1 MAYPRYISKG
11 AFQSGTGALTVP
23 ALTGTQ
29 AGDIIILFAESAN
42 QTINTPTGYSVL
54 ATQTGTGTAGA
65 AGGVR
70 IATFYR
76 ILEDAAD
83 TATTVADSGDH
94 TTAIKMLFRDTA
106 LANGN
111 IFVAATSV
119 QTPAATAMT
128 FPAVTS
134 ATDESL
140 IVLSVALDTDAAST
154 ATVGAVTNANL
165 TSITERHDQTVIAG
179 AGGGLAIITAQDAVA
194 GSTGTSTATGSTSVT
209 RAYTTIALSRIAAQ
223 TTTSAFNTITGTS
236 YFPISDA
243 MRITAGSTGTVNA
256 TSSGTFQPQTLT
268 NGTYGVNFK
277 WYWRQLGTDTWT
289 TSTAVAQTTSALVS
303 TGVLD
308 TVGEFT
314 DNETV
319 TGLTNG
325 IEYEFVL
332 FAARGSATPANIIQF
347 SATASIAKQYTAL
360 AADTGAY
367 TYTGSD
373 VGLYHYKYT
382 EQNTNVYFAE
392 PATTTFAAFSDPPY
406 IFRVRTNNTAQLN
419 FTGDYWQLG
428 AGATDGQYGVEAQW
442 QYQTIGGSWTDIGS
456 PIVNQQPTIISG
468 GVETQTGQIDVATTL
483 TTGLSANTS
492 YNVRLLWRRTS
503 ASTSDF
509 DVYMIQDTDPPLTGG
524 AKVSAVLAG
533 VFTITAAAGSFTY
546 SGNNANTIYNR
557 RMVAE
562 TGAYSYSGNNA
573 NTLFNRR
580 VVAETGT
587 YSYSGNN
594 ANTLFNR
601 DVIADTGAFTYAG
614 NNATLTYTTALNNY
628 TITADTG
635 SFTYSGNNANV
646 LFNRNIAAETGA
658 YTYSGNAAN
667 VLFNRRVIAEA
678 GSYSY
683 SGNAANVLYNRRI
696 AADPAS
702 FSYSGNNAGLLFN
715 RKVIADAGSFAY
727 SGNNAGLLYS
737 RILTADTGAYTYSGN
752 NATLSYVT
760 AVSYTLTADTG
771 SFSYSG
777 NDATL
782 RVAFRIA
789 ADTGTYTYSGN
800 AANLL
805 TTRRVV
811 ADTGSFSYAGN
822 NANLLIGKK
831 VIAEAGAFTYSGN
844 AANLVASRKVI
855 AEAGTFTY
863 SGNAANLLSGR
874 KVVADTGSYSYSGN
888 AASVLYNR
896 KVVADTGSY
905 SYSGN
910 AASILYNRKLIAAVG
925 SFTYSGNAANI
936 SFTGAVS
943 KIYFGTLNISN
954 LKYGS
959 FNIYEAYLGSTQVW
973 GKARPV
979 NTMIAETVAYT
990 YTGNNA
996 TLRVGK
1002 TLAANGASYSLSGN
1016 NSLLKYGRKL
1026 VADAASYTYSGNN
1039 AVLSKFYTMT
1049 RYATVFDDSGNG
1061 SSSITAVFNT
1071 NGTISFTTSLGDGT
1085 SLDTDFTHWH
1095 DGGTVSGIGN
1105 SRWAKRTLL
1114 SGDAVSGSLDTT
1126 LVALSASKTIAIQ
1139 TVAGEGKSGEVL
1151 IEIYSDSGGTTKVGQ
1166 ITLTITATL

>member
-1 MAYPRYISKG
+1 MAYPRYIGKG

-23 ALTGTQ
+23 AATGIR
-29 AGDIIILFAESAN
+29 AGDIIVIFVESAN
-42 QTINTPTGYSVL
+42 QAITTPTGYEVL
-54 ATQTGTGTAGA
+54 ATQIGTGTAAA

-70 IATFYR
+70 IASYYK
-76 ILEDAAD
+76 IMDDVAD
-83 TATTVADSGDH
+83 TATTINDSGDH
-94 TTAIKMLFRDTA
+94 TTAIKMVFRDTA
-106 LANGN
+106 FFIGN
-111 IFVAATSV
+111 LYAVATSTQAATTSMV
-119 QTPAATAMT
+119 
-128 FPAVTS
+128 FPAVTTL
-134 ATDESL
+134 TDESL
-140 IVLSVALDTDAAST
+140 VVLAVGQDTDAAST

-179 AGGGLAIITAQDAVA
+179 AGGGLAVITGQKATA

-209 RAYTTIALSRIAAQ
+209 HAYHTISFSRIANQ
-223 TTTSAFNTITGTS
+223 TTSTQFNTVSGAN
-236 YFPISDA
+236 FVPVSDA
-243 MRITAGSTGTVNA
+243 MRITADATGTVQLA
-256 TSSGTFQPQTLT
+256 SSGTFEPIFLT
-268 NGTYGVNFK
+268 NGTYGINTK
-277 WYWRQLGTDTWT
+277 WYYRQLGTDDWSATS
-289 TSTAVAQTTSALVS
+289 STADINDALVS
-303 TGVLD
+303 LGALD
-308 TVGEFT
+308 TVGNFA
-314 DNETV
+314 DNKTV

-325 IEYEFVL
+325 VEYVFAL
-332 FAARGSATPANIIQF
+332 FAARTSATPTNNISF
-347 SATASIAKQYTAL
+347 SATATISIPKSITA
-360 AADTGAY
+360 ATGAY
-367 TYTGSD
+367 
-373 VGLYHYKYT
+373 
-382 EQNTNVYFAE
+382 
-392 PATTTFAAFSDPPY
+392 
-406 IFRVRTNNTAQLN
+406 
-419 FTGDYWQLG
+419 
-428 AGATDGQYGVEAQW
+428 
-442 QYQTIGGSWTDIGS
+442 
-456 PIVNQQPTIISG
+456 
-468 GVETQTGQIDVATTL
+468 
-483 TTGLSANTS
+483 
-492 YNVRLLWRRTS
+492 
-503 ASTSDF
+503 
-509 DVYMIQDTDPPLTGG
+509 
-524 AKVSAVLAG
+524 
-533 VFTITAAAGSFTY
+533 TY
-546 SGNNANTIYNR
+546 SGNNANTLYNR
-557 RMVAE
+557 RVAAE

-573 NTLFNRR
+573 NTLFNRK
-580 VVAETGT
+580 VVADTGT

-594 ANTLFNR
+594 ANILFNR
-601 DVIADTGAFTYAG
+601 DIIAEAGSFTYAG

-737 RILTADTGAYTYSGN
+737 RILTADAGTYTYSGN
-752 NATLSYVT
+752 NATLTYTTVGG
-760 AVSYTLTADTG
+760 YTLTADAG

-777 NDATL
+777 NNANLT
-782 RVAFRIA
+782 VGFKIV
-789 ADTGTYTYSGN
+789 ADTGTYSYSGN
-800 AANLL
+800 AANLV
-805 TTRRVV
+805 TARRVV

-822 NANLLIGKK
+822 NANLLSGKK
-831 VIAEAGAFTYSGN
+831 VIAEAGAFTYSGNAANVVFGRRVAADTGVYTYSGNAANLLTSRKVVADTGAFTYSGN

-874 KVVADTGSYSYSGN
+874 KVAADTGSYSYSGN

-973 GKARPV
+973 GKPRPV
-979 NTMIAETVAYT
+979 NAMIAETVAYT

-1049 RYATVFDDSGNG
+1049 RYATIFDDSGNG

-1071 NGTISFTTSLGDGT
+1071 NGTISFNTSAGDGPV
-1085 SLDTDFTHWH
+1085 DTNFTHWH

-1114 SGDAVSGSLDTT
+1114 SGDAVAGSLDTT